1 MNPLNEYYCS
11 GSSEI
16 VALHT
21 LEIVS
26 EGWPEPVLL
35 CQGFQDH
42 TCQTEDGR
50 TLTFLASGFD
60 IALPKSEGSARQE
73 LEFGL
78 DNVSRAAQTL
88 LSASIGAQVEVVLTR
103 RLYLWPNLTAPAESP
118 TTMTV
123 LSASFNQSAAQI
135 KAGLL
140 DLLNTAWPRISYDLT
155 FAPGIRFIND

>member
-11 GSSEI
+11 GSSEV

-35 CQGFQDH
+35 CQGFEDQ
-42 TCQTEDGR
+42 TCVTEDGR
-50 TLTFLASGFD
+50 VLTFKASGFD

-73 LEFGL
+73 LQFGL
-78 DNVSRAAQTL
+78 DNVSRAAQVL
-88 LSASIGAQVEVVLTR
+88 LSASIDAQAEVTLTR
-103 RLYLWPNLTAPAESP
+103 RLYLWPNLSAPAEAPSV
-118 TTMTV
+118 MTV
-123 LSASFNQSAAQI
+123 LSASFNASAAQI

-140 DLLNTAWPRISYDLT
+140 DLLNLAWPRVVYDLG